1 MAHHDSYQLM
11 ISLSLDEML
20 SAEEQENLNEHLRDC
35 ALCADMWSRMNTFDR
50 FLSMQPEIM
59 PSMNFA
65 ANVMMRV
72 EMIQMRRR
80 WTPWMIVTLVIFS
93 ILASLSLAWPS
104 LIFALGLDKRI
115 AEWPITSTLI
125 STASDLLA
133 NATAVATLAVD
144 ALIMWVNFLAS
155 NPYALGVVIGAL
167 VVASTYIG
175 LREGMKAGQMVEHAA

>member
-1 MAHHDSYQLM
+1 MAHHDSYQLL

-20 SAEEQENLNEHLRDC
+20 TSEEQNDLNEHLRDC
-35 ALCADMWSRMNTFDR
+35 ALCAEMWSRMNTSHR
-50 FLSMQPEIM
+50 FILMQPEIM
-59 PSMNFA
+59 PPMNFG

-72 EMIQMRRR
+72 EMLQMRRR
-80 WTPWMIVTLVIFS
+80 WTPWMVVTLVIFS

-115 AEWPITSTLI
+115 AAWPITATLI
-125 STASDLLA
+125 TAASDVLA
-133 NATAVATLAVD
+133 NATMIATLAVD

-167 VVASTYIG
+167 VLSSTYIG
-175 LREGMKAGQMVEHAA
+175 LREGMKAGRMMETTA